1 MGQIE
6 MKQIKI
12 ILITLLMTLTVHAGW
27 KPLKS
32 LDHYGPK
39 SFTLKTGVA
48 YVEIRTYK
56 EDIYAYASEISRR
69 KNETVVFKMYRH
81 PLSYFGSTVKRTFES
96 LPGKKKFAFMKYGNS
111 GIGRSIEWYNNG
123 FMIDD
128 QGKQWRLENVQDVI
142 EMVKPIDTPAELML
156 VFWLKGGKQKNTT
169 YRKIGSGYVIR
180 EHYTAID
187 GPDCGDYTF
196 EYKVN
201 RLGKMSKKKLIKF
214 KKSKLQCDLGGE

>member
-1 MGQIE
+1 

-12 ILITLLMTLTVHAGW
+12 IFITLLLTLTVHAGW

-39 SFTLKTGVA
+39 AFKLKTGVA

-81 PLSYFGSTVKRTFES
+81 PLSYFGSTAKRTFES

-156 VFWLKGGKQKNTT
+156 VFWLNGGKQKNTT

-180 EHYTAID
+180 EHYTSID